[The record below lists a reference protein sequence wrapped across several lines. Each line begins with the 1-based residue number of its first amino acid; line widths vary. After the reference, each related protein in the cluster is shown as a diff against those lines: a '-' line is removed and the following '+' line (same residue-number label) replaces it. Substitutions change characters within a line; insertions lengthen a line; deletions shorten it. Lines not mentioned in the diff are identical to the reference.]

1 MSIFT
6 ITATGNFRYSED
18 SCQNLIDCVEAGIAV
33 EIVPVTLMGLIA
45 PVTVVGATVFHTA
58 DVLAGITMA
67 QIVRPGAPV
76 LFGGAPATFHMKIA
90 SSPMSAIEALQLDAA
105 YVAVAKSLG
114 LPTQSYMAL
123 SDGPILDAQA
133 GAETFGSA
141 LIAALAGVN
150 SVSGP
155 GMLDFLLVFSLPKLV
170 FDDEMCGQALRFVR
184 EVVPLDDLPV
194 NELVDHLM
202 ADQHLIMAAHTTAHW
217 PTELYLPSAIVDRDN
232 REAWMKLGSKD
243 TYQRACDEVDRRL
256 AAYRQLET
264 DPAIDAELR
273 RIIRSG
279 LTDPTRPCR
288 RSRSPPN
295 PSRRG
300 RDRRTTPQPPPRSW
314 RPPSQP
320 GGSRVM
326 TTPLATPA
334 TEASSTL
341 YFGPWYRRSPFFEK
355 TLEAGCSAYDI
366 YNHMYL
372 PGYYADPIE
381 EYWALLNDVTVWDVS
396 VERIVEITG
405 PDASAFTNML
415 TCRDLTKCAVGQGK
429 YMLVT
434 AEDGGIVNDP
444 VLLRIE
450 ENRWWMALA
459 DSDAGLW
466 ARGVATHAGM
476 DVKVREPEVYPVQ
489 VQGPKS
495 KDVMRTIFGPA
506 IDDIKYYWTLTTE
519 VDGIPVV
526 ISRTGWTGEVG
537 YEVYLRDPSRGGDL
551 WDRLMEAGKP
561 HNIRPIAPCEARRI
575 EAGIFNYGSD
585 MTIND
590 TPFHVMGL
598 ERLVETQDAD
608 YIGKAALEEIRAEG
622 VDRKLVGIE
631 VAGDALPFELSRKC
645 DALSDGKAGRH
656 RDRPDLVAATREE
669 HRLRLGADRTGRAR
683 QRPRDRRPRRRHL
696 AGHDRVASRSSTR
709 RRPCRSAEP
718 GDHRRPTP

>member
-1 MSIFT
+1 
-6 ITATGNFRYSED
+6 
-18 SCQNLIDCVEAGIAV
+18 
-33 EIVPVTLMGLIA
+33 
-45 PVTVVGATVFHTA
+45 
-58 DVLAGITMA
+58 
-67 QIVRPGAPV
+67 
-76 LFGGAPATFHMKIA
+76 
-90 SSPMSAIEALQLDAA
+90 
-105 YVAVAKSLG
+105 
-114 LPTQSYMAL
+114 
-123 SDGPILDAQA
+123 
-133 GAETFGSA
+133 
-141 LIAALAGVN
+141 
-150 SVSGP
+150 
-155 GMLDFLLVFSLPKLV
+155 
-170 FDDEMCGQALRFVR
+170 
-184 EVVPLDDLPV
+184 
-194 NELVDHLM
+194 
-202 ADQHLIMAAHTTAHW
+202 
-217 PTELYLPSAIVDRDN
+217 
-232 REAWMKLGSKD
+232 
-243 TYQRACDEVDRRL
+243 
-256 AAYRQLET
+256 
-264 DPAIDAELR
+264 
-273 RIIRSG
+273 
-279 LTDPTRPCR
+279 
-288 RSRSPPN
+288 
-295 PSRRG
+295 
-300 RDRRTTPQPPPRSW
+300 
-314 RPPSQP
+314 
-320 GGSRVM
+320 M

-381 EYWALLNDVTVWDVS
+381 EYWALLTGVTVWDVS

-405 PDASAFTNML
+405 PDATAFTNLL

-429 YMLVT
+429 YMIVT

-450 ENRWWMALA
+450 EDRWWMALA

-476 DVKVREPEVYPVQ
+476 DVTVREPEVYPVQ

-495 KDVMRTIFGPA
+495 RDVMRAIFGPA

-519 VDGIPVV
+519 VDAIPVV

-561 HNIRPIAPCEARRI
+561 HDIRPIAPCEARRI

-608 YIGKAALEEIRAEG
+608 YIGKAALEEIRSAG

-645 DALSDGKAGRH
+645 DALSNGEPVGTVT
-656 RDRPDLVAATREE
+656 DLIWSP
-669 HRLRLGADRTGRAR
+669 RLDKNIGYVWVPIG
-683 QRPRDRRPRRRHL
+683 L
-696 AGHDRVASRSSTR
+696 AGPGNALEIVAPDGGIWPATTAAIPFLDPKKSV
-709 RRPCRSAEP
+709 PL
-718 GDHRRPTP
+718 G